1 MRFLIDM
8 KSFSKYATYNRIV
21 SLLAKERAKCAKNGS
36 LDRAELNGI
45 YKEIS
50 ELMPRRNQWR
60 SVPQRLRKKHESAD
74 VRNILAINQT
84 IKADRKAVK
93 EGALKPEYMQ
103 RLDAFVQDIRSSVE
117 AGKYDFSGGMDVVAK
132 FKEDDSNGNAI
143 YRPLCQYTS
152 LKTKIVIALASKYL
166 TTVLDPFLHT
176 EILAYR
182 ARRKYHG
189 KEKVT
194 DGADAIFRVR
204 EFLKPLQ
211 ITAEV
216 YVAEC
221 DIQKFFDIINHRT
234 VLKCFDAMAQRAGIP
249 DYGNI
254 RGVLEAYLNSYS
266 FAGNIMSCNDNEQF
280 WSKARRAHKGEIKGK
295 CLFKWVDEQ
304 VLQEYYEEENYREE
318 RMHLG
323 VPQGGALS
331 CIIANV
337 VLDSVDRAAGLD
349 VPHPD
354 KLFVRYGDDILLMHR
369 NRKECER
376 LIESYA
382 EQLRKH
388 KLVSHKFNEIGQF
401 KSGSKLTAGYWDVKS
416 KSTFRFGR
424 GEGNAAEWIGFV
436 GYEINRNGDIRMRQS
451 TLDKRFGD
459 INKRY
464 HSCMLTNP
472 RNMESYMRHSKRK
485 VAGMASCLKKFPA
498 LNFNRHS
505 MYQMKSLDRYRWVK
519 VKRLQEYFSKYHS
532 AVLARKNLAPA
543 DFVDTYLMDKNF
555 SYFYRLKR

>member
-1 MRFLIDM
+1 M

-60 SVPQRLRKKHESAD
+60 SVPQRLRKKHDSAD

-93 EGALKPEYMQ
+93 EGAPKPEYMQ

-117 AGKYDFSGGMDVVAK
+117 AGRYDFSGGMDVVAK

-211 ITAEV
+211 ITDEV

-266 FAGNIMSCNDNEQF
+266 FAGNIMSCNDDEQF

-304 VLQEYYEEENYREE
+304 VLQEYYEEEDYREE

-349 VPHPD
+349 VYHPD

-369 NRKECER
+369 NREACEK
-376 LIESYA
+376 LIEAYA
-382 EQLRKH
+382 EQLKRH
-388 KLVSHKFNEIGQF
+388 KLVSHKFNAIGQF
-401 KSGSKLTAGYWDVKS
+401 KNGEKLTAGYWNVKS
-416 KSTFRFGR
+416 KSTFLFGR

-519 VKRLQEYFSKYHS
+519 VKRLQKYFSKYHS

-543 DFVDTYLMDKNF
+543 DFVETYLMDKNF
-555 SYFYRLKR
+555 SYFYRLKRHLGL